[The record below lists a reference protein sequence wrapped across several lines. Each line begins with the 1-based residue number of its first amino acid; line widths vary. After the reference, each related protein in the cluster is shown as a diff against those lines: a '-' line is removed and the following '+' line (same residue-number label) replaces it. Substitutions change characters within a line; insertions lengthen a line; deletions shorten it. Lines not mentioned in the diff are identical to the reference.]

1 MKLKIDFKKRIFN
14 IQFSKSDV
22 VVLDYFFND
31 RSADIQSILD
41 TISNLF
47 YFQSQKRRVVC
58 LQ

>member
-1 MKLKIDFKKRIFN
+1 MKLKIDFKKRIFD

-22 VVLDYFFND
+22 VILDYFFND
-31 RSADIQSILD
+31 HSTDIQFILD

-47 YFQSQKRRVVC
+47 YLQSQKRRVAC